1 MQKPPLIL
9 DATHITAEPPNNWDP
24 FKDTTQG
31 YSFSGM
37 FGPAGAN
44 HKTREI
50 MYNTQIALEQEFG
63 AKSTLLPQSIE
74 AELAATRLEGP
85 THSLP
90 PAAALV
96 RELGVRNTLIQR
108 KTAELHRQ
116 TAIANRFYGSD
127 PLGKKFNDFLNQ
139 ASAIRRTDR
148 SAGVRELWSQSCRA
162 AHEARLLSQAI
173 QLLNQQHINVLNWL
187 AAVQAE
193 DQARIAA
200 EQEAR
205 RIAAELAR
213 INEHAQ
219 TLAREQAR
227 LAVLAEAQRL
237 ATEQALVAA
246 EAAARQVAA
255 EQAQL
260 AALAEAQRQE
270 ELLRVEA
277 ERQEHEKQQAALAA
291 LHVYPALGATAS
303 SSPVFSFASTAVIL
317 APETSAAILTALRSA
332 LQVATAAGA
341 ATLGSVLIGIAA
353 LLTPS
358 RLGNGERFTMSVP
371 LAELTSES
379 PQSLRAIADRQG
391 TLDLPVGIGYRPIG
405 SGAEVFVITADGF
418 DIRPSVPVRHATFN
432 AQNNVYRL
440 SLPDSPTNTLT
451 WTPAVTP
458 GNSSTERPIVQADT
472 AVYSGAP
479 IVPIEG
485 RLDLHPIL
493 VEGWDRFIIVFPDD
507 SGIAPLYVVLSSPY
521 EGAGVKGEHSGRDF
535 NPEQTGGPTMNL
547 EWNSAT
553 ASQEGVDLVKLHTS
567 RFPSSDANKVM
578 IDRLERIL
586 KGELDITDTD
596 KRYYT
601 HEIRELERFRALGYN
616 DSEIPDENSPIW
628 NNVHTATLED
638 YKLKDD
644 ETLLYTAE
652 ALAAAE
658 EQDKHYYQRLLKEM
672 WQ

>member
-9 DATHITAEPPNNWDP
+9 DATHITAEPPDNWDP
-24 FKDTTQG
+24 FKDTTLG

-50 MYNTQIALEQEFG
+50 MYDTQIALEQEFG
-63 AKSTLLPQSIE
+63 AKSTLLAQSIE
-74 AELAATRLEGP
+74 AELASTRLEGP
-85 THSLP
+85 THPLP
-90 PAAALV
+90 PAAALI

-127 PLGKKFNDFLNQ
+127 PVGKNFNDFLNR
-139 ASAIRRTDR
+139 ASAIRRADR
-148 SAGVRELWSQSCRA
+148 SAVVRELWSQSYRA

-173 QLLNQQHINVLNWL
+173 QLLNQQQVNVLNWL

-193 DQARIAA
+193 DQARMAA

-213 INEHAQ
+213 INEQAEA
-219 TLAREQAR
+219 LAREQAR
-227 LAVLAEAQRL
+227 LAALAEDQRL

-246 EAAARQVAA
+246 EAAARQVAV
-255 EQAQL
+255 EQARL
-260 AALAEAQRQE
+260 AALAEAQRQA

-291 LHVYPALGATAS
+291 LRVYPAMGATAS
-303 SSPVFSFASTAVIL
+303 SSPVFSFASTAIIL
-317 APETSAAILTALRSA
+317 APETSAAIITALRSA

-341 ATLGSVLIGIAA
+341 ATLGSALIGFAA

-379 PQSLRAIADRQG
+379 AQSLRAIADQQG

-418 DIRPSVPVRHATFN
+418 DIRPSVPVRHATFD

-472 AVYSGAP
+472 PTYPGIP
-479 IVPIEG
+479 IVPLEG

-493 VEGWDRFIIVFPDD
+493 VEGWDRSIIVFPDD

-521 EGAGVKGEHSGRDF
+521 EGARVKGEHSGRDF

-547 EWNSAT
+547 EWNRAT

-578 IDRLERIL
+578 IGRLEKIL

>member
-9 DATHITAEPPNNWDP
+9 DATHITAEPPNNWNP

-148 SAGVRELWSQSCRA
+148 SAGVRELWSQSYRA

-213 INEHAQ
+213 INEQAQ

-341 ATLGSVLIGIAA
+341 ATLGSVLIGFAA

-418 DIRPSVPVRHATFN
+418 DIRPSVPVRHATFD

-507 SGIAPLYVVLSSPY
+507 SGIAPLYVVISSPY
-521 EGAGVKGEHSGRDF
+521 QGASVKGKYSGRLF
-535 NPEQTGGPTMNL
+535 NPELAGGPILDLDWRTAVITQTGID
-547 EWNSAT
+547 A
-553 ASQEGVDLVKLHTS
+553 VKLHIA
-567 RFPSSDANKVM
+567 RLDQSDANDIMVR
-578 IDRLERIL
+578 RLEKIL
-586 KGELDITDTD
+586 SQYGKITDTD
-596 KRYYT
+596 LRYYT
-601 HEIRELERFRALGYN
+601 HEIRELERYRAFGYS
-616 DSEIPDENSPIW
+616 DTASPSDESQIW
-628 NNVHTATLED
+628 NNAHTATLED
-638 YKLKDD
+638 YKLGS
-644 ETLLYTAE
+644 ELTLLYSEE
-652 ALAAAE
+652 AISAMNAQDQTE
-658 EQDKHYYQRLLKEM
+658 YEKDMRSFEQ
-672 WQ
+672 

>member
-9 DATHITAEPPNNWDP
+9 DATHITAEPPNNWNP

-148 SAGVRELWSQSCRA
+148 SAGVRELWSQSYRA

-213 INEHAQ
+213 INEQAQ

-341 ATLGSVLIGIAA
+341 ATLGSVLIGFAA

-391 TLDLPVGIGYRPIG
+391 TLDLPVGIGYSPIG

-418 DIRPSVPVRHATFN
+418 DIRPSVPVRHATFD

-440 SLPDSPTNTLT
+440 SLPDLPTNTLT

-479 IVPIEG
+479 IVPVEG

-507 SGIAPLYVVLSSPY
+507 SGIAPLYVVISSPY
-521 EGAGVKGEHSGRDF
+521 QGASVKGKYSGRLF
-535 NPEQTGGPTMNL
+535 NPELAGGPILDLDWRTAVITQTGID
-547 EWNSAT
+547 A
-553 ASQEGVDLVKLHTS
+553 VKLHIA
-567 RFPSSDANKVM
+567 RLDQSDANDIMVR
-578 IDRLERIL
+578 RLEKIL
-586 KGELDITDTD
+586 SQYGKITDTD
-596 KRYYT
+596 LRYYT
-601 HEIRELERFRALGYN
+601 HEIRELERYRAFGYS
-616 DSEIPDENSPIW
+616 DTASPSDESQIW
-628 NNVHTATLED
+628 NNAHTATLED
-638 YKLKDD
+638 YKLGS
-644 ETLLYTAE
+644 ELTLLYSEE
-652 ALAAAE
+652 AISAMNAQDQRE
-658 EQDKHYYQRLLKEM
+658 CEKDMRSFEQ
-672 WQ
+672 

>member
-9 DATHITAEPPNNWDP
+9 DATHITAEAPDNWDP
-24 FKDTTQG
+24 FKDTTLG

-50 MYNTQIALEQEFG
+50 MYDTQIALEQEFG

-74 AELAATRLEGP
+74 TELATTRLEGP
-85 THSLP
+85 THPLP
-90 PAAALV
+90 PAAALI

-127 PLGKKFNDFLNQ
+127 PVGKNFNDFLNR
-139 ASAIRRTDR
+139 ASAIRRADR
-148 SAGVRELWSQSCRA
+148 SAVVRELWSQSYRA

-173 QLLNQQHINVLNWL
+173 QLLNQQQVNVLNWL

-193 DQARIAA
+193 DQARMAA

-213 INEHAQ
+213 INERAEA
-219 TLAREQAR
+219 LAREQAR
-227 LAVLAEAQRL
+227 LAALAEEQRL

-246 EAAARQVAA
+246 EAAARQVAV
-255 EQAQL
+255 EQARL
-260 AALAEAQRQE
+260 AALAEAQRQA

-291 LHVYPALGATAS
+291 LRVYPTMGATAS
-303 SSPVFSFASTAVIL
+303 SSPVFSFASTAIIL
-317 APETSAAILTALRSA
+317 APETSAAIITALRSA

-341 ATLGSVLIGIAA
+341 ATLGSALIGFAA

-379 PQSLRAIADRQG
+379 AQSLRAIADQQG

-418 DIRPSVPVRHATFN
+418 DIRPSVPVRHATFD

-472 AVYSGAP
+472 PTYPGIP
-479 IVPIEG
+479 IVPLEG

-493 VEGWDRFIIVFPDD
+493 VEGWDRSIIVFPDD
-507 SGIAPLYVVLSSPY
+507 SGIAPLYVVISSPY
-521 EGAGVKGEHSGRDF
+521 QGASVKGKYSGRLF
-535 NPEQTGGPTMNL
+535 NPEQAGGPILDLN
-547 EWNSAT
+547 WRT
-553 ASQEGVDLVKLHTS
+553 AVITQTGIDAVKLHIA
-567 RFPSSDANKVM
+567 RLDQSDANDMMVQ
-578 IDRLERIL
+578 RLEKIL
-586 KGELDITDTD
+586 NGYSQLTDTD
-596 KRYYT
+596 LRYYT
-601 HEIRELERFRALGYN
+601 HEMRELERFRALGLS
-616 DSEIPDENSPIW
+616 DDFKPDKDLPIW
-628 NNVHTATLED
+628 NNAHTATLED
-638 YKLKDD
+638 FKLHDD
-644 ETLLYTAE
+644 ESLLYTKDAIT
-652 ALAAAE
+652 AADR
-658 EQDKHYYQRLLKEM
+658 QDEIFFKNFLKGGK
-672 WQ
+672 Q

>member
-9 DATHITAEPPNNWDP
+9 DATHITAEAPDNWDP
-24 FKDTTQG
+24 FKDSTQG

-63 AKSTLLPQSIE
+63 AKSTLLSQSIE

-85 THSLP
+85 THPLP
-90 PAAALV
+90 SAAALV

-116 TAIANRFYGSD
+116 TAITNRFYGSN

-148 SAGVRELWSQSCRA
+148 SAGTRELWSQSYRA

-173 QLLNQQHINVLNWL
+173 QLLNQQQVNVLNWL

-213 INEHAQ
+213 INEQAEAF
-219 TLAREQAR
+219 AREQAR

-237 ATEQALVAA
+237 ATEQALVVA

-260 AALAEAQRQE
+260 EALAEAQRQA
-270 ELLRVEA
+270 ELLRVET
-277 ERQEHEKQQAALAA
+277 ERQEYEKQQAVLAA
-291 LHVYPALGATAS
+291 LRVYPALGATAS
-303 SSPVFSFASTAVIL
+303 SSTVFSFASTAVIL
-317 APETSAAILTALRSA
+317 APETSAAILSTLRSA
-332 LQVATAAGA
+332 LQVVTAAGA
-341 ATLGSVLIGIAA
+341 ATLGSVLIGFAT

-358 RLGNGERFTMSVP
+358 RLGNGERFSMSVP
-371 LAELTSES
+371 LAELTPES
-379 PQSLRAIADRQG
+379 AQSLRAIADRQG

-418 DIRPSVPVRHATFN
+418 DIRSSVPVRHATFD

-479 IVPIEG
+479 IVPLEG

-507 SGIAPLYVVLSSPY
+507 SGIEPLYVVISSPY
-521 EGAGVKGEHSGRDF
+521 QGASVKGKYSGRLF
-535 NPEQTGGPTMNL
+535 NPELAGGPILDLDWRTAVITQTGID
-547 EWNSAT
+547 A
-553 ASQEGVDLVKLHTS
+553 VKLHIA
-567 RFPSSDANKVM
+567 RLDQSDANDM
-578 IDRLERIL
+578 MMQRLEKIL
-586 KGELDITDTD
+586 NGYSQLTDTD
-596 KRYYT
+596 LRYYT
-601 HEIRELERFRALGYN
+601 HEMRELERFRALGLS
-616 DSEIPDENSPIW
+616 DDFKPDKDLPIW
-628 NNVHTATLED
+628 NNAHTATLED
-638 YKLKDD
+638 FKLHDD
-644 ETLLYTAE
+644 ESLLYTKDAIT
-652 ALAAAE
+652 AADR
-658 EQDKHYYQRLLKEM
+658 QDEVFFKNFLKGGK
-672 WQ
+672 Q

>member
-9 DATHITAEPPNNWDP
+9 DATYITAEPPNNWDP

-148 SAGVRELWSQSCRA
+148 SAGVRELWSQSYRA

-213 INEHAQ
+213 INEQAQ

-341 ATLGSVLIGIAA
+341 ATLGSVLIGFAA

-391 TLDLPVGIGYRPIG
+391 TLDLPVGIGYSPIG

-418 DIRPSVPVRHATFN
+418 DIRPSVPVRHATFD

-440 SLPDSPTNTLT
+440 SLPDLPTNTLT

-479 IVPIEG
+479 IVPVEG

-507 SGIAPLYVVLSSPY
+507 SGIAPLYVVISSPY
-521 EGAGVKGEHSGRDF
+521 QGASVKGKYSGRLF
-535 NPEQTGGPTMNL
+535 NPELAGGPILDLDWRTAVITQTGID
-547 EWNSAT
+547 A
-553 ASQEGVDLVKLHTS
+553 VKLHIA
-567 RFPSSDANKVM
+567 RLDQSDANDIMVR
-578 IDRLERIL
+578 RLEKIL
-586 KGELDITDTD
+586 SQYGKITDTD
-596 KRYYT
+596 LRYYT
-601 HEIRELERFRALGYN
+601 HEIRELERYRAFGYS
-616 DSEIPDENSPIW
+616 DTASPSDESQIW
-628 NNVHTATLED
+628 NNAHTATLED
-638 YKLKDD
+638 YKLGS
-644 ETLLYTAE
+644 ELTLLYSEE
-652 ALAAAE
+652 AISAMNAQDQRE
-658 EQDKHYYQRLLKEM
+658 CEKDMRSFEQ
-672 WQ
+672 

>member
-9 DATHITAEPPNNWDP
+9 DATYITAEPPNNWDP

-213 INEHAQ
+213 INEQAQ

-418 DIRPSVPVRHATFN
+418 DIRPSVPVRHATFD

-507 SGIAPLYVVLSSPY
+507 SGIAPLYVVISSPY
-521 EGAGVKGEHSGRDF
+521 QGASVKGKYSGRLF
-535 NPEQTGGPTMNL
+535 NPELAGGPILDLDWRTAVITQTGID
-547 EWNSAT
+547 A
-553 ASQEGVDLVKLHTS
+553 VKLHIA
-567 RFPSSDANKVM
+567 RLDQSDANDIMVR
-578 IDRLERIL
+578 RLEKIL
-586 KGELDITDTD
+586 SQYGKITDTD
-596 KRYYT
+596 LRYYT
-601 HEIRELERFRALGYN
+601 HEIRELERYRAFGYS
-616 DSEIPDENSPIW
+616 DTASPSDESQIW
-628 NNVHTATLED
+628 NNAHTATLED
-638 YKLKDD
+638 YKLGS
-644 ETLLYTAE
+644 ELTLLYSEE
-652 ALAAAE
+652 AISAMNAQDQRE
-658 EQDKHYYQRLLKEM
+658 YEKDMRSFEQ
-672 WQ
+672 

>member
-9 DATHITAEPPNNWDP
+9 DATHITAEAPDNWDP

-50 MYNTQIALEQEFG
+50 MYGTQIALEQEFG
-63 AKSTLLPQSIE
+63 AKSTLLAQSIE
-74 AELAATRLEGP
+74 AELASTRLEGP
-85 THSLP
+85 THPLP
-90 PAAALV
+90 PAAALI

-108 KTAELHRQ
+108 KTSELHRQ
-116 TAIANRFYGSD
+116 TTIANRFYGSD
-127 PLGKKFNDFLNQ
+127 PVGKNFNDFLNR
-139 ASAIRRTDR
+139 ASAIRRADR
-148 SAGVRELWSQSCRA
+148 SAVVRELWSQSYRA

-173 QLLNQQHINVLNWL
+173 QLLNQQQVNVLNWL

-193 DQARIAA
+193 DQARMAA

-213 INEHAQ
+213 INEQAEA
-219 TLAREQAR
+219 LAREQAR
-227 LAVLAEAQRL
+227 LAALAEDQRL

-260 AALAEAQRQE
+260 ATLAEAQRQAE
-270 ELLRVEA
+270 QLRVEA

-291 LHVYPALGATAS
+291 LRVYPAMGATAS

-317 APETSAAILTALRSA
+317 APETSAAIITALRSA
-332 LQVATAAGA
+332 MQVATAAGA
-341 ATLGSVLIGIAA
+341 ATLGSVLIGFAA

-358 RLGNGERFTMSVP
+358 RLGNSERFTMSIP

-379 PQSLRAIADRQG
+379 AQSLRAIADRQG

-418 DIRPSVPVRHATFN
+418 DIRPSVPVRHATFD

-458 GNSSTERPIVQADT
+458 SNSSTERPIVQADT

-479 IVPIEG
+479 IVPLEG

-493 VEGWDRFIIVFPDD
+493 VEEWDRFIIVFPDD

-521 EGAGVKGEHSGRDF
+521 AGANVKGKYSGRLF
-535 NPEQTGGPTMNL
+535 NPEQAGGPIL
-547 EWNSAT
+547 DLDWRT
-553 ASQEGVDLVKLHTS
+553 AVITQAGIDAVKLHIT
-567 RFPSSDANKVM
+567 RLDQSDANDIMVR
-578 IDRLERIL
+578 RLEKIL
-586 KGELDITDTD
+586 SQHGKITDTD
-596 KRYYT
+596 LRYYT
-601 HEIRELERFRALGYN
+601 HEIRELERYRAFGYS
-616 DSEIPDENSPIW
+616 DTASPSDESQIW
-628 NNVHTATLED
+628 NNAHTATLED
-638 YKLKDD
+638 YKLGS
-644 ETLLYTAE
+644 ELTLLYSEE
-652 ALAAAE
+652 AISAMNAQDQRE
-658 EQDKHYYQRLLKEM
+658 YEKDMRSFEQ
-672 WQ
+672 

>member
-9 DATHITAEPPNNWDP
+9 DATYITAEPPNNWDP

-213 INEHAQ
+213 INEQAQ

-260 AALAEAQRQE
+260 AALAEAQR
-270 ELLRVEA
+270 
-277 ERQEHEKQQAALAA
+277 
-291 LHVYPALGATAS
+291 
-303 SSPVFSFASTAVIL
+303 
-317 APETSAAILTALRSA
+317 
-332 LQVATAAGA
+332 
-341 ATLGSVLIGIAA
+341 
-353 LLTPS
+353 
-358 RLGNGERFTMSVP
+358 
-371 LAELTSES
+371 
-379 PQSLRAIADRQG
+379 
-391 TLDLPVGIGYRPIG
+391 
-405 SGAEVFVITADGF
+405 
-418 DIRPSVPVRHATFN
+418 
-432 AQNNVYRL
+432 
-440 SLPDSPTNTLT
+440 
-451 WTPAVTP
+451 
-458 GNSSTERPIVQADT
+458 
-472 AVYSGAP
+472 
-479 IVPIEG
+479 
-485 RLDLHPIL
+485 
-493 VEGWDRFIIVFPDD
+493 
-507 SGIAPLYVVLSSPY
+507 
-521 EGAGVKGEHSGRDF
+521 
-535 NPEQTGGPTMNL
+535 
-547 EWNSAT
+547 
-553 ASQEGVDLVKLHTS
+553 
-567 RFPSSDANKVM
+567 
-578 IDRLERIL
+578 
-586 KGELDITDTD
+586 
-596 KRYYT
+596 
-601 HEIRELERFRALGYN
+601 
-616 DSEIPDENSPIW
+616 
-628 NNVHTATLED
+628 
-638 YKLKDD
+638 
-644 ETLLYTAE
+644 
-652 ALAAAE
+652 
-658 EQDKHYYQRLLKEM
+658 
-672 WQ
+672 

>member
-148 SAGVRELWSQSCRA
+148 SAGVRELWSQSYRA

-418 DIRPSVPVRHATFN
+418 DIRPSVPVRHATFD

-440 SLPDSPTNTLT
+440 SLPDLPTNTLT

-479 IVPIEG
+479 IVPVEG

-507 SGIAPLYVVLSSPY
+507 SGIAPLYVVISSPY
-521 EGAGVKGEHSGRDF
+521 QGASVKGKYSGRLF
-535 NPEQTGGPTMNL
+535 NPELAGGPILDLDWRTAVITQTGID
-547 EWNSAT
+547 A
-553 ASQEGVDLVKLHTS
+553 VKLHIA
-567 RFPSSDANKVM
+567 RLDQSDANDIMVR
-578 IDRLERIL
+578 RLEKIL
-586 KGELDITDTD
+586 SQYGKITDTD
-596 KRYYT
+596 LRYYT
-601 HEIRELERFRALGYN
+601 HEIRELERYRAFGYS
-616 DSEIPDENSPIW
+616 DTASPSDESKIW
-628 NNVHTATLED
+628 NNAHTATLED
-638 YKLKDD
+638 YKLGS
-644 ETLLYTAE
+644 ELTLLYSEE
-652 ALAAAE
+652 AISTMNAQDQRE
-658 EQDKHYYQRLLKEM
+658 YEKDMRSFEQ
-672 WQ
+672 

>member
-9 DATHITAEPPNNWDP
+9 DATYITAEPPNNWDP

-213 INEHAQ
+213 INEQAQ

-418 DIRPSVPVRHATFN
+418 DIRPSVPVRHATFD

-440 SLPDSPTNTLT
+440 SLPDLPTNTLT

-479 IVPIEG
+479 IVPVEG

-507 SGIAPLYVVLSSPY
+507 SGIAPLYVVISSPY
-521 EGAGVKGEHSGRDF
+521 QGASVKGKYSGRLF
-535 NPEQTGGPTMNL
+535 NPELAGGPILDLDWRTAVITQTGID
-547 EWNSAT
+547 A
-553 ASQEGVDLVKLHTS
+553 VKLHIA
-567 RFPSSDANKVM
+567 RLDQSDANDIMVR
-578 IDRLERIL
+578 RLEKIL
-586 KGELDITDTD
+586 SQYGKITDTD
-596 KRYYT
+596 LRYYT
-601 HEIRELERFRALGYN
+601 HEIRELERYRAFGYS
-616 DSEIPDENSPIW
+616 DTASPSDESQIW
-628 NNVHTATLED
+628 NNAHTATLED
-638 YKLKDD
+638 YKLGS
-644 ETLLYTAE
+644 ELTLLYSEE
-652 ALAAAE
+652 AISAMNAQDQRE
-658 EQDKHYYQRLLKEM
+658 YEKDMRSFEQ
-672 WQ
+672 

>member
-9 DATHITAEPPNNWDP
+9 DATHITAEAPDNWDP
-24 FKDTTQG
+24 FKDTTLG

-50 MYNTQIALEQEFG
+50 MYDTQIALEQEFG
-63 AKSTLLPQSIE
+63 AKSTLLPKSIE
-74 AELAATRLEGP
+74 TELATTRREGP
-85 THSLP
+85 MHPLP
-90 PAAALV
+90 PAAALI

-127 PLGKKFNDFLNQ
+127 PVGKNFNDFLNR
-139 ASAIRRTDR
+139 ASAIRRADR
-148 SAGVRELWSQSCRA
+148 SAVVRELWSQSYRA

-173 QLLNQQHINVLNWL
+173 QLLNQQQVNVLNWL

-193 DQARIAA
+193 DQARMAA

-213 INEHAQ
+213 INERAEA
-219 TLAREQAR
+219 LAREQAR
-227 LAVLAEAQRL
+227 LAALAEEQRL

-246 EAAARQVAA
+246 EAAARQVAV
-255 EQAQL
+255 EQARL
-260 AALAEAQRQE
+260 AALAEAQRQA

-291 LHVYPALGATAS
+291 LRVYPAMGATAS
-303 SSPVFSFASTAVIL
+303 SSPVFSFASTAIIL
-317 APETSAAILTALRSA
+317 APETSAAIITALRSA

-341 ATLGSVLIGIAA
+341 ATLGSALIGFAA

-379 PQSLRAIADRQG
+379 AQSLRAIADQQG

-418 DIRPSVPVRHATFN
+418 DIRPSVPVRHATFD

-451 WTPAVTP
+451 WTPDVTP
-458 GNSSTERPIVQADT
+458 GNSC
-472 AVYSGAP
+472 
-479 IVPIEG
+479 
-485 RLDLHPIL
+485 
-493 VEGWDRFIIVFPDD
+493 
-507 SGIAPLYVVLSSPY
+507 
-521 EGAGVKGEHSGRDF
+521 
-535 NPEQTGGPTMNL
+535 
-547 EWNSAT
+547 
-553 ASQEGVDLVKLHTS
+553 
-567 RFPSSDANKVM
+567 
-578 IDRLERIL
+578 
-586 KGELDITDTD
+586 
-596 KRYYT
+596 
-601 HEIRELERFRALGYN
+601 
-616 DSEIPDENSPIW
+616 
-628 NNVHTATLED
+628 
-638 YKLKDD
+638 
-644 ETLLYTAE
+644 LLYTSPSPRDLSTSRMPSSA
-652 ALAAAE
+652 
-658 EQDKHYYQRLLKEM
+658 
-672 WQ
+672 

>member
-9 DATHITAEPPNNWDP
+9 DATYITAEPPNNWDP

-213 INEHAQ
+213 INEQAQ

-227 LAVLAEAQRL
+227 LAVLAEANDWLPNKHSLPPKPPRDKWLPNKRSLQHWPRL
-237 ATEQALVAA
+237 N
-246 EAAARQVAA
+246 ARKNCFVLKLNGRSTRNSRRLWQPCMYIP
-255 EQAQL
+255 L
-260 AALAEAQRQE
+260 W
-270 ELLRVEA
+270 
-277 ERQEHEKQQAALAA
+277 ERQL
-291 LHVYPALGATAS
+291 LPARYFPSPRPRS
-303 SSPVFSFASTAVIL
+303 SSLPKHR
-317 APETSAAILTALRSA
+317 PRY
-332 LQVATAAGA
+332 
-341 ATLGSVLIGIAA
+341 
-353 LLTPS
+353 
-358 RLGNGERFTMSVP
+358 
-371 LAELTSES
+371 S
-379 PQSLRAIADRQG
+379 PHC
-391 TLDLPVGIGYRPIG
+391 
-405 SGAEVFVITADGF
+405 
-418 DIRPSVPVRHATFN
+418 VRHCRW
-432 AQNNVYRL
+432 QLR
-440 SLPDSPTNTLT
+440 
-451 WTPAVTP
+451 
-458 GNSSTERPIVQADT
+458 QAPRHW
-472 AVYSGAP
+472 A
-479 IVPIEG
+479 
-485 RLDLHPIL
+485 
-493 VEGWDRFIIVFPDD
+493 
-507 SGIAPLYVVLSSPY
+507 LY
-521 EGAGVKGEHSGRDF
+521 
-535 NPEQTGGPTMNL
+535 
-547 EWNSAT
+547 
-553 ASQEGVDLVKLHTS
+553 
-567 RFPSSDANKVM
+567 
-578 IDRLERIL
+578 
-586 KGELDITDTD
+586 
-596 KRYYT
+596 
-601 HEIRELERFRALGYN
+601 
-616 DSEIPDENSPIW
+616 
-628 NNVHTATLED
+628 
-638 YKLKDD
+638 
-644 ETLLYTAE
+644 
-652 ALAAAE
+652 
-658 EQDKHYYQRLLKEM
+658 
-672 WQ
+672 

>member
-148 SAGVRELWSQSCRA
+148 SAGVRELWSQSYRA

-213 INEHAQ
+213 INEQAQ

-341 ATLGSVLIGIAA
+341 ATLGSVLIGFAA

-418 DIRPSVPVRHATFN
+418 DIRPSVPVRHATFD

-479 IVPIEG
+479 IVPVEG

-507 SGIAPLYVVLSSPY
+507 SGIAPLYVVISSPY
-521 EGAGVKGEHSGRDF
+521 QGASVKGKYSGRLF
-535 NPEQTGGPTMNL
+535 NPELAGGPILDLDWRTAVITQTGID
-547 EWNSAT
+547 A
-553 ASQEGVDLVKLHTS
+553 VKLHIA
-567 RFPSSDANKVM
+567 RLDQSDANDIMVR
-578 IDRLERIL
+578 RLEKIL
-586 KGELDITDTD
+586 SQYGKITDTD
-596 KRYYT
+596 LRYYT
-601 HEIRELERFRALGYN
+601 HEIRELERYRAFGYS
-616 DSEIPDENSPIW
+616 DTASPSDESQIW
-628 NNVHTATLED
+628 NNAHTATLED
-638 YKLKDD
+638 YKLGS
-644 ETLLYTAE
+644 ELTLLYSEE
-652 ALAAAE
+652 AISAMNAQDQRE
-658 EQDKHYYQRLLKEM
+658 YEKDMRSFEQ
-672 WQ
+672 

>member
-1 MQKPPLIL
+1 
-9 DATHITAEPPNNWDP
+9 
-24 FKDTTQG
+24 
-31 YSFSGM
+31 
-37 FGPAGAN
+37 
-44 HKTREI
+44 
-50 MYNTQIALEQEFG
+50 MYDTQIALEQEFG

-74 AELAATRLEGP
+74 TELATTRLEGP
-85 THSLP
+85 THPLP
-90 PAAALV
+90 PAAALI

-127 PLGKKFNDFLNQ
+127 PVGKNFNDFLNR
-139 ASAIRRTDR
+139 ASAIRRADR
-148 SAGVRELWSQSCRA
+148 SAVVRELWSQSYRA

-173 QLLNQQHINVLNWL
+173 QLLNQQQVNVLNWL
-187 AAVQAE
+187 AVVQAE

-213 INEHAQ
+213 INEQAE

-237 ATEQALVAA
+237 ATEQALIVA

-260 AALAEAQRQE
+260 AALAEAQRQA

-277 ERQEHEKQQAALAA
+277 KRQEHEKQQAALAA
-291 LHVYPALGATAS
+291 LRGYPALGATAS

-317 APETSAAILTALRSA
+317 TPETSAAIITALRSA
-332 LQVATAAGA
+332 MQVATAAAA
-341 ATLGSVLIGIAA
+341 ATLGSALIGFAA

-371 LAELTSES
+371 LAELTPES
-379 PQSLRAIADRQG
+379 AQSLRAIADRQG

-418 DIRPSVPVRHATFN
+418 DIRPSVPVRHATFD

-458 GNSSTERPIVQADT
+458 DNSSTERPIVQADT
-472 AVYSGAP
+472 PTYPAIP
-479 IVPIEG
+479 IVPLEG

-493 VEGWDRFIIVFPDD
+493 VEGWDRSIIVFPDD

-535 NPEQTGGPTMNL
+535 NPEQTGGPIMNL
-547 EWNSAT
+547 EWNPAT

-616 DSEIPDENSPIW
+616 DAEIPDENSPIW